1 LEAPTTLGE
10 SSSATSAAYTNA
22 SISSAPMRSAQP
34 TFWGL
39 ALMVQYSSE
48 ILNLFGAPELSEL
61 TICGAKELPK
71 LPDYLSAAIWNHIV
85 GVVHPDTS
93 VRHLDLAFLRRANA
107 AAEEY
112 RSGRSHLLRYVEGV
126 EGGEHR
132 LGAYLSALTH
142 FEQCL
147 GAIWQAAELFN
158 RMEHKVLGTNPKKLT
173 IYNGGENSDLERIN
187 KLNNVAKHFNAIQ
200 AEQTSTP
207 IWITN
212 LGIKCA
218 DAALSFDE
226 LCENVMALSE
236 VARQTFV
243 EIPKEAHTQKRGQA

>member
-1 LEAPTTLGE
+1 
-10 SSSATSAAYTNA
+10 
-22 SISSAPMRSAQP
+22 
-34 TFWGL
+34 
-39 ALMVQYSSE
+39 MVQYAPD

-61 TICGAKELPK
+61 TVCGAKDLPR

-85 GVVHPDTS
+85 GAEHPDIA
-93 VRHLDLAFLRRANA
+93 VRHLDLAFLRRTNA

-112 RSGRSHLLRYVEGV
+112 SAGRSYLLRYIEGV
-126 EGGEHR
+126 EAGEHR

-147 GAIWQAAELFN
+147 GSIWKAAELFN
-158 RMEHKVLGTNPKKLT
+158 RMEHKVLGTDPTKLT
-173 IYNGGENSDLERIN
+173 LYKQGQNSDLERIN
-187 KLNNVAKHFNAIQ
+187 SLNNIAKHFSAIQ

-212 LGIKCA
+212 VGLKCV

-226 LCENVMALSE
+226 LYDNLIALSE
-236 VARQTFV
+236 AARQTFV
-243 EIPKEAHTQKRGQA
+243 EIPKEAHARRRRQGSNDDK

>member
-1 LEAPTTLGE
+1 
-10 SSSATSAAYTNA
+10 
-22 SISSAPMRSAQP
+22 
-34 TFWGL
+34 
-39 ALMVQYSSE
+39 MVQYSSE

-61 TICGAKELPK
+61 TVCGAKELPK

-85 GVVHPDTS
+85 GVVFPNTS

-112 RSGRSHLLRYVEGV
+112 RTGRSHLLRYVEGV
-126 EGGEHR
+126 EVGEHR

-158 RMEHKVLGTNPKKLT
+158 KMEHKILGTTAKEFTLFKK
-173 IYNGGENSDLERIN
+173 GENSDLERIN

-212 LGIKCA
+212 VGIKTI
-218 DAALSFDE
+218 DINVALSFDD
-226 LCENVMALSE
+226 LYENVMALSE

-243 EIPKEAHTQKRGQA
+243 EIPKEAHARRRRQGPNGE